1 MVVQCKRI
9 QICGSQILFFIILS
23 SRSYCF
29 PSAYDIVCTC
39 TEKVNFSDWTK
50 QELISLIENEGL
62 EVPGDMVWD
71 SESGSMKR
79 QLCKKSVY
87 VNFVKTSFFG
97 SEPQQLVRVGKR
109 LRVREVYCIVD
120 LFMGAHGAVRILY
133 PLADYLIC

>member
-1 MVVQCKRI
+1 M
-9 QICGSQILFFIILS
+9 
-23 SRSYCF
+23 
-29 PSAYDIVCTC
+29 
-39 TEKVNFSDWTK
+39 NFSDWTK

-79 QLCKKSVY
+79 QLCKKNVY

-120 LFMGAHGAVRILY
+120 LFMGAHGAVRNLY
-133 PLADYLIC
+133 PLADYLIV